1 MLVEAAPF
9 LTDCCC
15 KCQLGSAGGWR
26 PDGSSR
32 TLLKSVILQRP
43 CGKGGLARA
52 GVGGSVYV
60 HVLKINV
67 REICLFAVL
76 SVQFAQALKIL
87 IHNMLMRAK
96 SNAFRR
102 N

>member
-1 MLVEAAPF
+1 M
-9 LTDCCC
+9 
-15 KCQLGSAGGWR
+15 
-26 PDGSSR
+26 
-32 TLLKSVILQRP
+32 ILQCP

-52 GVGGSVYV
+52 RVGGSVYV
-60 HVLKINV
+60 LVLKINV
-67 REICLFAVL
+67 RGICLFAVL

-96 SNAFRR
+96 SNAFER